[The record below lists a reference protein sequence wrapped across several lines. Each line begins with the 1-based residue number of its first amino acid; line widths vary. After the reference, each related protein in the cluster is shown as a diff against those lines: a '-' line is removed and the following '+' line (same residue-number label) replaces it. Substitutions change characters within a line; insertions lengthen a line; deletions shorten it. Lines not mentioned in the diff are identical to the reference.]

1 MKVKQLAKPY
11 MKWFNQGITGAKH
24 LYKELIDSFPEV
36 DAKINSST
44 LDEHITTE
52 KSIDGKTLKETY
64 FLKASKNGQKFQY
77 KHELS
82 DNEDIN
88 DIRDKAWV
96 QKEAWEYSIEQTNL
110 NKIEDGNKE
119 IKQC

>member
-1 MKVKQLAKPY
+1 MKLTELAKPY
-11 MKWFNQGITGAKH
+11 MIWKTEAITRAKN
-24 LYKELIDSFPEV
+24 LYKELEDTFPLMDVKTSF
-36 DAKINSST
+36 ST
-44 LDEHITTE
+44 LDENIISE
-52 KSIDGKTLKETY
+52 KDISGNISKETY

-88 DIRDKAWV
+88 DIRNKAWV